1 MTMKKLIFKLSLEFL
16 LIILLIT
23 LDLLTKIYIYG
34 PINLSGVDI
43 ILIKDV
49 LRFTSVENTGA
60 SFGIFSD
67 HTLILS
73 IVSLI
78 TVIGAIVAQIL
89 TAKQFNKPLFRI
101 SLSLII
107 AGGIGNLVDRFSF
120 GFVRDFIYFE
130 LIDFAVFN
138 IADSCLTIGCI
149 LLIIFIIFDYGHSAF
164 KKDKGE

>member
-1 MTMKKLIFKLSLEFL
+1 MKKIIIKLFLELLFIGL
-16 LIILLIT
+16 LIS

-34 PINLSGVDI
+34 PISFGEGDI
-43 ILIKDV
+43 ILIPGV

-60 SFGIFSD
+60 SFGIFAN
-67 HTLILS
+67 HTIILS

-78 TVIGAIVAQIL
+78 TIIGAIVAQVL
-89 TAKQFNKPLFRI
+89 TINKLKSPLFRI
-101 SLSLII
+101 ALSLIV
-107 AGGIGNLVDRFSF
+107 AGGIGNLIDRFTLSY
-120 GFVRDFIYFE
+120 VRDFIYFE

-149 LLIIFIIFDYGHSAF
+149 LLIIFIIFDYGRSAF